1 MKTRLFLIIM
11 LACSIVFLSTPPA
24 MSWLY
29 EWDDAVEL
37 DDWDFSKVQKEVK
50 DGKLILNGEA
60 REAAYYKGVE
70 KPEELGDYEV
80 EAHARSMAGGYFAFH
95 VRMNDPGQSFYLLE
109 ISFGSNTVSA
119 HSFVAG
125 VSNEITPG
133 GNAARPKRPESKDI
147 EDGKPA
153 YIIKYSVEGD
163 MIKYWLDGKLILVTE
178 DDTWASGPPGLSPQA
193 NTMQY
198 EWVRIDSI
206 PEGEQIPSTKKQLA
220 VDGAG
225 KLAVT
230 WGTLK
235 EIF

>member
-1 MKTRLFLIIM
+1 MKTRLFLTLM
-11 LACSIVFLSTPPA
+11 LVCSVVFLSAQPA

-29 EWDDAVEL
+29 EWDDAAEL

-70 KPEELGDYEV
+70 NPEELGDYEV

-119 HSFVAG
+119 HSFTAG
-125 VSNEITPG
+125 ASNEITPG
-133 GNAARPKRPESKDI
+133 GNAARPKRPEPKDN
-147 EDGKPA
+147 EGGNPA

-163 MIKYWLDGKLILVTE
+163 MIKYLMT
-178 DDTWASGPPGLSPQA
+178 SC
-193 NTMQY
+193 
-198 EWVRIDSI
+198 
-206 PEGEQIPSTKKQLA
+206 
-220 VDGAG
+220 
-225 KLAVT
+225 
-230 WGTLK
+230 
-235 EIF
+235 

>member
-1 MKTRLFLIIM
+1 MKTSLFLTLM
-11 LACSIVFLSTPPA
+11 LVCSIVFLITPPA

-29 EWDDAVEL
+29 EWDDAAEL
-37 DDWDFSKVQKEVK
+37 DDWDFSKVQHEMK
-50 DGKLILNGEA
+50 DGKLTLSGEA

-95 VRMNDPGQSFYLLE
+95 ARMNDPGQSFYLIE

-119 HSFVAG
+119 HSCVAG
-125 VSNEITPG
+125 AFNEITPG
-133 GNAARPKRPESKDI
+133 GNAARPKRPEPKDN
-147 EDGKPA
+147 EGGNPA

-163 MIKYWLDGKLILVTE
+163 MIKFWIDDKLLIVTS
-178 DDTWASGPPGLSPQA
+178 DDTWALGPPGLSPQG

-230 WGTLK
+230 WGKLK
-235 EIF
+235 ESF